1 MSWLLAIRSAASWI
15 CIDGFVVL
23 CHRCLM
29 TSAVAFT
36 QLYLQMLK
44 GPVGVSRGG
53 LKTAKGCKL
62 QTAIVGRM
70 SPSWRPDFGM
80 SGVAWLSAER
90 LFSTS
95 VSNPANG
102 HDNDDDSNHT
112 AYCKTLWRKL
122 LDRLIDYNQM
132 DDVDRCRCAFEA
144 GRASTPKV
152 SSSQAVILCQY

>member
-23 CHRCLM
+23 CHRCIM
-29 TSAVAFT
+29 TSAVAFI

-70 SPSWRPDFGM
+70 SPS
-80 SGVAWLSAER
+80 
-90 LFSTS
+90 
-95 VSNPANG
+95 
-102 HDNDDDSNHT
+102 
-112 AYCKTLWRKL
+112 
-122 LDRLIDYNQM
+122 
-132 DDVDRCRCAFEA
+132 
-144 GRASTPKV
+144 
-152 SSSQAVILCQY
+152 